1 MQMSSHAGGS
11 LDASCW
17 KVIQGGLPRRSLA
30 AKSLRCNVAKKL
42 TGRAR
47 RMAELS
53 ETAEGLFRSGLVSR
67 TDYDKITA
75 RDVDL
80 SKIERL
86 KPPSGRE
93 IVALRERANMSQAV
107 FARFLNVGTST
118 LSQWER
124 EEKRPRGTA
133 ARLLAVV
140 KAKGVQAL
148 LG

>member
-1 MQMSSHAGGS
+1 M
-11 LDASCW
+11 
-17 KVIQGGLPRRSLA
+17 
-30 AKSLRCNVAKKL
+30 AKRV

-47 RMAELS
+47 RMAELL
-53 ETAEGLFRSGLVSR
+53 ETAAGLHRSGLMVSA
-67 TDYDKITA
+67 DYAKITA

-80 SKIERL
+80 TKIERVE
-86 KPPSGRE
+86 PPSGRE
-93 IVALRERANMSQAV
+93 IVALREKANMSQAV
-107 FARFLNVGTST
+107 FARILNVGTST

-140 KAKGVQAL
+140 KAKGVRAI